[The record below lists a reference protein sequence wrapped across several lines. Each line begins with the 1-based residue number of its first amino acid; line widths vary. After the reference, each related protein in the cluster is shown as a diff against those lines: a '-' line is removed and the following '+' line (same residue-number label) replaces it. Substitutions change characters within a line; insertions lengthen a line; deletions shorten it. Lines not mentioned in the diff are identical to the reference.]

1 AKTTPGASKDK
12 IIINIEVTEKPTGVF
27 SVGGGY
33 SSQDGALGTLDL
45 SQNNFLGRGYQVFLR
60 LRGGAATQQGTVGFT
75 NPWTFDR
82 PLATGF
88 DLYNNRRIYNDYTIN
103 ALGGDVRMAYPL
115 GDYSRWALTYKLEQ
129 DNVSGIN
136 PNASPEL
143 VSAKGTTIASILGG
157 NL

>member
-1 AKTTPGASKDK
+1 
-12 IIINIEVTEKPTGVF
+12 
-27 SVGGGY
+27 
-33 SSQDGALGTLDL
+33 
-45 SQNNFLGRGYQVFLR
+45 
-60 LRGGAATQQGTVGFT
+60 QGTVGFT

-129 DNVSGIN
+129 DNVTGIN
-136 PNASPEL
+136 PNASPQL

-157 NL
+157 NLARDTRDSLAEPTRGHFSTIGADFAGILTHDNPFVRVSASTIQHQSLWFGHVVSGRIGVGYEVGWSD